1 MAGRDTGG
9 EWEGPREEEATGEE
23 IDQEHVARRNSKEQG
38 TCGWDVSYNSS
49 KPAQSRLTAC
59 K

>member
-23 IDQEHVARRNSKEQG
+23 IDQEHVARRNSKCLGYITGE
-38 TCGWDVSYNSS
+38 VAR
-49 KPAQSRLTAC
+49 PAFGRVD
-59 K
+59 

>member
-38 TCGWDVSYNSS
+38 TCGWE
-49 KPAQSRLTAC
+49 
-59 K
+59 

>member
-23 IDQEHVARRNSKEQG
+23 IDQEHVARRNSKEQYLDCVAFIWAG
-38 TCGWDVSYNSS
+38 
-49 KPAQSRLTAC
+49 
-59 K
+59 